1 MKFLLRH
8 FYNLSVPIGIIII
21 IGTIIFWQDIN
32 ALQRLALLNLAVIN
46 FHFFE
51 EFGYPGGFPKFANT
65 MFAYKNSP
73 KPDRFPLNQMSAF
86 LTNWGTA
93 LVLYIPPIIFPNE
106 IWFGLAPILFGGLA
120 QLIVHAIVN
129 NKMLGTYYNAGLA
142 TVVFGHLPIAIIYII
157 YIHTHNLVSFWDYV
171 IGVVIMVLWY
181 VVGIRILINKGFE
194 SMNSS
199 YPFAPEE
206 MAKFKN

>member
-21 IGTIIFWQDIN
+21 IETIIFWQDIN
-32 ALQRLALLNLAVIN
+32 VLQRLALLNLAIIN

-73 KPDRFPLNQMSAF
+73 RPDRFPLNQMSAF

-93 LVLYIPPIIFPNE
+93 LVLYVPPIIFPDA

>member
-32 ALQRLALLNLAVIN
+32 VLQRLALLNLAIIN

-73 KPDRFPLNQMSAF
+73 RPDRFPLNQMSAF

-93 LVLYIPPIIFPNE
+93 LVLYVPPIIFPDA

>member
-1 MKFLLRH
+1 M
-8 FYNLSVPIGIIII
+8 
-21 IGTIIFWQDIN
+21 
-32 ALQRLALLNLAVIN
+32 
-46 FHFFE
+46 
-51 EFGYPGGFPKFANT
+51 
-65 MFAYKNSP
+65 
-73 KPDRFPLNQMSAF
+73 
-86 LTNWGTA
+86 
-93 LVLYIPPIIFPNE
+93 LYVPPIIFPDA

>member
-8 FYNLSVPIGIIII
+8 FYNLSVPIGVIII

-32 ALQRLALLNLAVIN
+32 ALQRLALINLAVIN

-73 KPDRFPLNQMSAF
+73 RPDRFPLNQMSAF

>member
-8 FYNLSVPIGIIII
+8 FYNLSVPIDIIII

-32 ALQRLALLNLAVIN
+32 VLQRLALLNLAIIN

-73 KPDRFPLNQMSAF
+73 RPDRFPLNQMSAF

-93 LVLYIPPIIFPNE
+93 LVLYVPPIIFPDA

>member
-73 KPDRFPLNQMSAF
+73 RPDRFPLNQMSAF

-93 LVLYIPPIIFPNE
+93 LVLYIPPIIYPDA

-181 VVGIRILINKGFE
+181 VVGIRIFINKGFE

>member
-32 ALQRLALLNLAVIN
+32 VLQRLALLNLAIIN

-73 KPDRFPLNQMSAF
+73 RPDRFPLNQMSAF

-93 LVLYIPPIIFPNE
+93 LVLYVPPIIFHDA